1 MKHGHKDVIRLA
13 AFLLLTLSFACA
25 QAETRV
31 ANHGSAIKTSDQR
44 FDVRHSIEM
53 ERFERSGGMP
63 QFSPDGKFFSIVTSR
78 GHVQSDRVES
88 TLRVFRSQEVIQ
100 YLRGKRW
107 KRPRGRIL
115 FRASVTPEA
124 EYHNSYEPMISS
136 IQWSVDSKSI
146 FFLVQNA
153 RGTRQLCRA
162 ALGSGEIRTLTPAH
176 QNISQFESK
185 SKAIIYRALSENS
198 SRLGVQINADARDI
212 TSIALSGV
220 LFPRLVSEPT
230 ESSLWVLRESR
241 ITPIRDAKTR
251 RLISLLDMPPPI
263 PGWNPLSLSPDGQR
277 AVVLLPVK
285 SIPKSWERY
294 EPAIASLK
302 LESQATV
309 RRGGALRTLPTQYA
323 LINLRNAGVLP
334 LVDAPNAYLL
344 GYGSRNLA
352 IWSPSGSEL
361 LLTNTYLPLDLPAG
375 PQKIEH
381 LRPCAALVMN
391 LVSGQRTCLAFD
403 KGEKVPLLNASF
415 GGRGDIV
422 LQFAGEGPLERYQ
435 CLHGKWQT
443 KPTFA
448 RKTPRLMADDI
459 NSNSASSALLS
470 VVIRQDLNT
479 PAKLWANDPGA
490 QLKEIW
496 DPNPQLEALALGEA
510 TIYHWKDKTGYE
522 WEGGLVKPPDY
533 QSGRRYPLVIQTH
546 GFEPDEFLSDGQY
559 TTAFSARPL
568 ASTGMMVLQMA
579 DRFDDLG
586 TAAEAPNRILGFES
600 AIDRLVAEG
609 LIDRH
614 RVGIIGFSRTCYHV
628 ESALIKDPQLFA
640 AATIADGVDESYMQY
655 MLWSVGQ
662 SSKESEGLYGEQPF
676 GPGLKTWVERAPSFH
691 LDQLRTPLRIEAIT
705 ARSVLSEWE
714 MYASLWRQGKPVD
727 LIYFPKGQHILQ
739 RPLERMASQQGN
751 VDWFRFWLKGEE
763 DDEPA
768 KAEQYE
774 RWRALKQLL
783 KHHVGGMSEH
793 QSTED

>member
-1 MKHGHKDVIRLA
+1 MKHGHKHLIRLA

-25 QAETRV
+25 QAKTMV
-31 ANHGSAIKTSDQR
+31 ANHRSAIKTSDQR

-63 QFSPDGKFFSIVTSR
+63 QFSPDGNFFSIVTSR

-88 TLRVFRSQEVIQ
+88 TLRIFRSQEVIQ
-100 YLRGKRW
+100 YLTGKRW
-107 KRPRGRIL
+107 KRPLGRIV
-115 FRASVTPEA
+115 FRASVTPDA
-124 EYHNSYEPMISS
+124 EYHNSYEPVISS
-136 IQWSVDSKSI
+136 IRWSVDSKSI
-146 FFLVQNA
+146 LFLVQNA
-153 RGTRQLCRA
+153 RGNRQLCRA
-162 ALGSGEIRTLTPAH
+162 AVSSGEIRTLTPAQ

-185 SKAIIYRALSENS
+185 GKAIIYRVVSETSPQYGSPLND
-198 SRLGVQINADARDI
+198 DARDI
-212 TSIALSGV
+212 TGV
-220 LFPRLVSEPT
+220 GLPRILFPRLVSPPT
-230 ESSLWVLRESR
+230 QSNLWVMRENR

-251 RLISLLDMPPPI
+251 RLISLLDVPPAI
-263 PGWNPLSLSPDGQR
+263 PGWNPLSLSPDGQK

-302 LESQATV
+302 LESEAAV
-309 RRGGALRTLPTQYA
+309 RRGGAIPPLTQYS
-323 LINLRNAGVLP
+323 LINLRNAAVLP

-352 IWSPSGSEL
+352 IWSPSGREL
-361 LLTNTYLPLDLPAG
+361 LLTNTYLPLDLPVG
-375 PQKIEH
+375 PQEFDR
-381 LRPCAALVMN
+381 LRPCAALVMDF
-391 LVSGQRTCLAFD
+391 VSRQRTCLALD
-403 KGEKVPLLNASF
+403 RGEKVPLLNASF
-415 GGRGDIV
+415 GGGGDIL
-422 LQFAGEGPLERYQ
+422 LQFAGDGPLERYE
-435 CLHGKWQT
+435 CLRGKWQT

-448 RKTPRLMADDI
+448 RKTPKLMADDI
-459 NSNSASSALLS
+459 NSNSGSSASLS
-470 VVIRQDLNT
+470 VIIRQDLNT
-479 PAKLWANDPGA
+479 PPKLWANDPGS

-568 ASTGMMVLQMA
+568 AAAGIMVLQMT

-586 TAAEAPNRILGFES
+586 TTAEAPNRILGFES
-600 AIDRLVAEG
+600 AIDRLVADG

-655 MLWSVGQ
+655 MLWSVGE
-662 SSKESEGLYGEQPF
+662 SSKESEGFYGEQPF
-676 GPGLKTWVERAPSFH
+676 GPGLKIWLERAPSFH
-691 LDQLRTPLRIEAIT
+691 LDQLQTPLRIEAIT

-714 MYASLWRQGKPVD
+714 IYASLWGQGKPVD
-727 LIYFPKGQHILQ
+727 LIYFPRGQHILQ

-763 DDEPA
+763 DREPA

-774 RWRALKQLL
+774 RWRALKRLL
-783 KHHVGGMSEH
+783 EHYVGGMSEH
-793 QSTED
+793 QSMED

>member
-1 MKHGHKDVIRLA
+1 
-13 AFLLLTLSFACA
+13 
-25 QAETRV
+25 
-31 ANHGSAIKTSDQR
+31 
-44 FDVRHSIEM
+44 M
-53 ERFERSGGMP
+53 ERFERSGGAP

-100 YLRGKRW
+100 YLRAKRL
-107 KRPRGRIL
+107 KRPPGRIL

-124 EYHNSYEPMISS
+124 EYHNSYEPVISS
-136 IQWSVDSKSI
+136 SQWSVDSKSI
-146 FFLVQNA
+146 LFLVQNA
-153 RGTRQLCRA
+153 RGNRLLCRA
-162 ALGSGEIRTLTPAH
+162 ALSSGEIRMLTPAH
-176 QNISQFESK
+176 QNISQFESN
-185 SKAIIYRALSENS
+185 SKAIIYRALSENT
-198 SRLGVQINADARDI
+198 SRLGVPINADARDI
-212 TSIALSGV
+212 TSIALAGI
-220 LFPRLVSEPT
+220 LFPRLVSRPT
-230 ESSLWVLRESR
+230 ESNLWVLRERR
-241 ITPIRDAKTR
+241 ITPVRDAKTR
-251 RLISLLDMPPPI
+251 RLISLLDVPPPI
-263 PGWNPLSLSPDGQR
+263 AGWNPLSLSPDGQK

-294 EPAIASLK
+294 EPAIASLR
-302 LESQATV
+302 LESDATV
-309 RRGGALRTLPTQYA
+309 PRGGAIPPLTQYA
-323 LINLRNAGVLP
+323 LINLRNGGVLP

-352 IWSPSGSEL
+352 IWSPSGREL
-361 LLTNTYLPLDLPAG
+361 LLTNTYLPLELPLG

-391 LVSGQRTCLAFD
+391 FGSGQRTCLAFD
-403 KGEKVPLLNASF
+403 RGEKAPLLNASF
-415 GGRGDIV
+415 GERGDIL
-422 LQFAGEGPLERYQ
+422 LQFAGEDSLERYQ
-435 CLHGKWQT
+435 CLQGKWQT
-443 KPTFA
+443 KPTFVK
-448 RKTPRLMADDI
+448 KTRRLMADDI
-459 NSNSASSALLS
+459 NSNSGSSAFLS

-479 PAKLWANDPGA
+479 PPKLWANDPGSE
-490 QLKEIW
+490 LKEIW

-568 ASTGMMVLQMA
+568 AATGIMVLQMA
-579 DRFDDLG
+579 DRFDDLD

-640 AATIADGVDESYMQY
+640 AATIADGVDESYIQY
-655 MLWSVGQ
+655 MLWSAGE
-662 SSKESEGLYGEQPF
+662 SSKESEGFYGQQPF
-676 GPGLKTWVERAPSFH
+676 GAGLKTWVERAPSFH

-705 ARSVLSEWE
+705 ARSILSEWE
-714 MYASLWRQGKPVD
+714 IYASLWGQGKPVD

-763 DDEPA
+763 DREPA

-783 KHHVGGMSEH
+783 EHRVGVTSEH
-793 QSTED
+793 QSMED